1 MEARIKGSQQEVTSK
16 ANSKKSLLER
26 MKKQK
31 TLLLMAAPFVVYVII
46 FCYTPLIGW
55 LMAFQN
61 FKPAKGLF
69 DQVWCGLDQFKF
81 LFSDK
86 TFLGVLRNTLCMSLI
101 NLTLGFVTSIGFALL
116 LNEVKNVMAKKF
128 VQTVSYL
135 PHFLSWII
143 VTGIVAEVLSPSTGI
158 INEILMKLHIID
170 QTKNFLADPKW
181 FWAIV
186 GFANVWKEMG
196 WGSIIYLSAITAI
209 SPDLY
214 EAAKIDGASR
224 FQRMLHVTL
233 PGIKPTIFILL
244 IMNIGNVLNA
254 GFEVQYLLG
263 NGLVQPVA
271 QTIDIFVL
279 RYGIGLNNYSLATAA
294 GIFKSFISVTLIFIA
309 NKLAKTA
316 GEERL
321 F

>member
-1 MEARIKGSQQEVTSK
+1 
-16 ANSKKSLLER
+16 
-26 MKKQK
+26 
-31 TLLLMAAPFVVYVII
+31 
-46 FCYTPLIGW
+46 
-55 LMAFQN
+55 
-61 FKPAKGLF
+61 
-69 DQVWCGLDQFKF
+69 
-81 LFSDK
+81 
-86 TFLGVLRNTLCMSLI
+86 
-101 NLTLGFVTSIGFALL
+101 
-116 LNEVKNVMAKKF
+116 
-128 VQTVSYL
+128 
-135 PHFLSWII
+135 
-143 VTGIVAEVLSPSTGI
+143 
-158 INEILMKLHIID
+158 
-170 QTKNFLADPKW
+170 
-181 FWAIV
+181 
-186 GFANVWKEMG
+186 MG